1 LFRSDCVFRAFLA
14 CGSAARTLRDASA
27 PYRHGRG
34 CSWHGQHGDSIGRSH
49 RLVNEE
55 AAIIAGDE
63 SAKPGLSLLAASFG
77 WLLIIPPFSTHWTTA
92 NRVGSATGYRPA
104 AWANVICSILLLP
117 LAGIVYVIWIQG
129 KLNKYGRWQ
138 RAQAHRSAVATTE
151 VQSVSNWT

>member
-1 LFRSDCVFRAFLA
+1 MYHVKLRSPIAVIFL
-14 CGSAARTLRDASA
+14 GWITLGF
-27 PYRHGRG
+27 YYLY
-34 CSWHGQHGDSIGRSH
+34 WFYK
-49 RLVNEE
+49 VNEE

-77 WLLIIPPFSTHWTTA
+77 WLLIIPPFWTHWTTA
-92 NRVGSATGYRPA
+92 NRVGRATGHRPT

-117 LAGIVYVIWIQG
+117 LAVIVYVIWIQG